1 MPASVP
7 PKVMPLT
14 LTVLP
19 VPTFLSAN
27 VPVWPLKVTVSK
39 PITPSRLPPF
49 KVAFALPS

>member
-39 PITPSRLPPF
+39 PITPSRLPPL
-49 KVAFALPS
+49 KVATVPPS